1 MRLTRRQFG
10 ALGLSAFLAA
20 CGSKSASSSS
30 TVPITLDPAAQQTRA
45 VMVTG
50 GSLANFTGKGTDKAL
65 GATPPT
71 LAGANFTGTP
81 VTITPGTGGP
91 MMVVFVAHWCPH
103 CRAEV
108 PRLVSWIAGGTPP
121 ANLQIFAVST
131 AVDQKSP
138 NYPPSSWLA
147 KEQWPKPVLADDDQG
162 SAAQAW
168 GLPGFPYFVL
178 VGADGKVK
186 LRLSGEI
193 AAGDLTKRINQALA

>member
-10 ALGLSAFLAA
+10 ALGLSTLLAA
-20 CGSKSASSSS
+20 CGSKSASSS
-30 TVPITLDPAAQQTRA
+30 ITLDPAAQQTRA
-45 VMVTG
+45 VTVTG
-50 GSLANFTGKGTDKAL
+50 TALPVLPDKRADPAV

-71 LAGANFTGTP
+71 LVGATFTGTP

-103 CRAEV
+103 CQREV
-108 PRLVSWIAGGTPP
+108 PRLVKWIAAGTPP

-131 AVDQKSP
+131 GVMKSAG
-138 NYPPSSWLA
+138 NYPPSTWLA
-147 KEQWPKPVLADDDQG
+147 KTQWPKPVIADDDNS

-186 LRLSGEI
+186 LRLSGEV
-193 AAGDLTKRINQALA
+193 GMDNLTKLINQALA